1 MPASLQFTQE
11 GDQLQPRLSGIYDRT
26 RRIVKRNPVAAAAV
40 LVLVLV
46 GVLCFGAPWFTAYSP
61 NSPNLAAILQP
72 PSATHLMGTSPVGED
87 VFAQV
92 LYGGRVS
99 LLVGLMSAAVAV
111 LLGGIIGVVSGY
123 FGGWIDALLMRIVDA
138 ALAIPVLFIALTL
151 SVVIGQ
157 TPMTIILIVAVTSW
171 MLPARLMRASVLDIK
186 TRLFVEAAASTGA
199 TWLRIVT
206 KHVVPGVMAPLIVN
220 ATLLVGQAIVLE
232 STLSFLGAGLAPP
245 YVSWGYLL
253 NEGSSYVLQAWWIGF
268 FPGLAIFVVVLCVN
282 LFGDGLRKTL
292 DPALHSGYW
301 R

>member
-1 MPASLQFTQE
+1 MVALPASLQFTQE
-11 GDQLQPRLSGIYDRT
+11 GDPLQPRLGGIYDRT

-46 GVLCFGAPWFTAYSP
+46 GVLCFGAPWFTAYNP
-61 NSPNLAAILQP
+61 NSPNLGAILQP

-206 KHVVPGVMAPLIVN
+206 KHVVP
-220 ATLLVGQAIVLE
+220 
-232 STLSFLGAGLAPP
+232 
-245 YVSWGYLL
+245 
-253 NEGSSYVLQAWWIGF
+253 
-268 FPGLAIFVVVLCVN
+268 
-282 LFGDGLRKTL
+282 
-292 DPALHSGYW
+292 
-301 R
+301 